1 MPVVNAATQAGETH
15 AVIEINEREIG
26 KQTEMGEEK
35 QKSSFPEASEAK
47 AGLISFAGTLLIIGV
62 ILVYRH
68 QIRGGEKHE
77 NRLFYRYLLSAS
89 QRSGYIDQNIK
100 TRIRKTWA

>member
-1 MPVVNAATQAGETH
+1 MKSKTRNWMISVLLLLLFSLSMPETH

-26 KQTEMGEEK
+26 KQTEKGEEK
-35 QKSSFPEASEAK
+35 QKSSFPEANEAK
-47 AGLISFAGTLLIIGV
+47 AGLISFVGTLLIIGV

-77 NRLFYRYLLSAS
+77 
-89 QRSGYIDQNIK
+89 K
-100 TRIRKTWA
+100 

>member
-1 MPVVNAATQAGETH
+1 
-15 AVIEINEREIG
+15 
-26 KQTEMGEEK
+26 MGEEK

-77 NRLFYRYLLSAS
+77 
-89 QRSGYIDQNIK
+89 K
-100 TRIRKTWA
+100 

>member
-1 MPVVNAATQAGETH
+1 MKSKTRYWMISVLLLLLFSLSMPVVNVATQAGETH

-26 KQTEMGEEK
+26 KQTEKGEEK
-35 QKSSFPEASEAK
+35 QKSSFPEANEAK
-47 AGLISFAGTLLIIGV
+47 AGLISFVGTLLIIGV

-77 NRLFYRYLLSAS
+77 N
-89 QRSGYIDQNIK
+89 
-100 TRIRKTWA
+100 

>member
-1 MPVVNAATQAGETH
+1 MKSKNRYWMISVLLLLLFSLSMPVVNAATQAGETH

-26 KQTEMGEEK
+26 KQKEK
-35 QKSSFPEASEAK
+35 QKSSFPEANEAK
-47 AGLISFAGTLLIIGV
+47 AGLISFVGTLLIIGV

-77 NRLFYRYLLSAS
+77 
-89 QRSGYIDQNIK
+89 K
-100 TRIRKTWA
+100 